1 MSLVIDSLRGVAGL
15 LKYASRTFI
24 LALIAVEGIYGLL
37 LAGVVLWISAAG
49 TSPLR
54 FVLATIVTVS
64 LVLVLGFTVAF
75 QFTLARTIAWGVE
88 QAALGRRVCD
98 ALFEITLGV
107 TEESASVPS
116 VTLGELQA
124 KLNAAGETL
133 LSQKPV
139 IANSPRMMLWL
150 LSQLQRALV
159 WATVRVILRHCMTYG
174 TEELIDP
181 VDLHQ
186 RLSSII
192 DIKVADYLKKHALRS
207 ITALFSGVT
216 FLAILIA
223 LGIRCVPW

>member
-15 LKYASRTFI
+15 LKYASRTFV
-24 LALIAVEGIYGLL
+24 LALIAVDGIYGLL

-75 QFTLARTIAWGVE
+75 QFTLARAIAWGVE
-88 QAALGRRVCD
+88 QAALGRRDCD
-98 ALFEITLGV
+98 ALFAIILGE
-107 TEESASVPS
+107 TEESALVPS

-133 LSQKPV
+133 LSQKTV

-150 LSQLQRALV
+150 LSQIQKALV
-159 WATVRVILRHCMTYG
+159 WATVRVILRYCMSYG

-181 VDLHQ
+181 VEIHQ

-192 DIKVADYLKKHALRS
+192 DIKVADYLKEHALRS
-207 ITALFSGVT
+207 ITVLFSGVT

>member
-15 LKYASRTFI
+15 LKYASRTFV
-24 LALIAVEGIYGLL
+24 LALIAVDGIYGLL

-64 LVLVLGFTVAF
+64 LVLVLGFAVAF

-98 ALFEITLGV
+98 ALFEITLGE

-133 LSQKPV
+133 LSQKAV

-150 LSQLQRALV
+150 LSQIQRALV
-159 WATVRVILRHCMTYG
+159 WATVRVILRYCMSYG
-174 TEELIDP
+174 TEELIDQ
-181 VDLHQ
+181 VEIHQ

-192 DIKVADYLKKHALRS
+192 DIKVADYLKEHALRS
-207 ITALFSGVT
+207 ITAIFFGVT

-223 LGIRCVPW
+223 LWIRCIPW